1 MVNTKPLHKDFLERD
16 QFIVIGLTGRTGSG
30 CTTTAHL
37 LENLSNEKVS
47 TAKSPTIDDIPTFN
61 GEPFFKGLNKNRYEI
76 VSQYFNKNASNF
88 TVIKAAGILSMFWL
102 TRDDNVSVETYVDEV
117 TSFVIKD
124 KSYKDYLNNEKYKK
138 LAKKIIN
145 DAELTPEDLDLLGD
159 FLTASNKFVE
169 QFKKSLE
176 SRDPEDKEVSHYTRV
191 YQEIGKS
198 IRQTGKITRNYDED
212 DDPKQVSIIARVIN
226 KVIKELRSHNNQL
239 ENSKPTLIVI
249 DSIRNPYE
257 AKYFQDRYSGFYLVA
272 IDAPPAKRRAH
283 LKNRKGFSNA
293 ALRQLEK
300 EESGK
305 NKGKGK
311 YAELIVPNVQKCIEI
326 SDIHIFNP
334 REDSKNHDILKAQL
348 IWYISLMMYPGQIS
362 PTSME
367 RVMQIAFSAKLNSGC
382 ISRQVGAVI
391 TDKDYSIVSVGWN
404 DVAEGQVPC
413 NLRSLPKLLSENP
426 SSIEYSRYERESDRF
441 RVKADQCFQS
451 INSYE
456 MEEAGR
462 NISYCFK
469 NIQNQLD
476 DDKNQVHTRALH
488 AEENAMMQLAKRGST
503 GVKGGILFSTAS
515 PCELCSKKAYQLGIS
530 EIVYIDPYPGIA
542 IDHILEIGDS
552 VPKIT
557 QFRGAVGKAYHR
569 LYEPFIAIK
578 DEMETFFK
586 NH

>member
-1 MVNTKPLHKDFLERD
+1 MNNKPLHKDFLERD
-16 QFIVIGLTGRTGSG
+16 KFIVIGLTGRTGSG
-30 CTTTAHL
+30 CTTTAHI

-47 TAKSPTIDDIPTFN
+47 TAKSPTIHDIPTIN

-88 TVIKAAGILSMFWL
+88 TVIKAAGILSMFWFTSKIDL
-102 TRDDNVSVETYVDEV
+102 QCYVKSEREYKNIKRTVSTECYR
-117 TSFVIKD
+117 
-124 KSYKDYLNNEKYKK
+124 YLNNPDYKRLAFK
-138 LAKKIIN
+138 IIADKELAK
-145 DAELTPEDLDLLGD
+145 DDYELLPQ
-159 FLTASNKFVE
+159 FLKASNQFVLD
-169 QFKKSLE
+169 FKKSL
-176 SRDPEDKEVSHYTRV
+176 VSNEFPDIETDLYTKI
-191 YQEIGKS
+191 YQSIGKS
-198 IRQTGKITRNYDED
+198 IRYTGGISRKVNDNEH
-212 DDPKQVSIIARVIN
+212 PNNVSIIARVIN
-226 KVIKELRSHNNQL
+226 TIIKALRKNNGVS
-239 ENSKPTLIVI
+239 NPTLVAI

-257 AKYFQDRYSGFYLVA
+257 AKYFQDRYSGFYLMA
-272 IDAPPAKRRAH
+272 IDAPPENRRAH
-283 LKNRKGFSNA
+283 LKQRKGFTDDA
-293 ALRQLEK
+293 VKELDR
-300 EESGK
+300 EESGR
-305 NKGKGK
+305 NRGDGK
-311 YAELIVPNVQKCIEI
+311 YTELVTPNVQKCIEI

-362 PTSME
+362 PTAME

-391 TDKDYSIVSVGWN
+391 TDKDYSIISVGWN

-413 NLRSLPKLLSENP
+413 NLRSLPKLLGDQPASE
-426 SSIEYSRYERESDRF
+426 EYSLYEREHAGF
-441 RVKADQCFQS
+441 RETAKLSLDS
-451 INSYE
+451 INRAE
-456 MEEAGR
+456 MSKAGR

-469 NIQNQLD
+469 SIQNKLD

-542 IDHILEIGDS
+542 IDHILEIGNNS
-552 VPKIT
+552 PKIT

-578 DEMETFFK
+578 DEIETFFK